1 MNEGTGVV
9 AQAGAW
15 ILAAIVWGSVF
26 SHDLILFSAHPVWTS
41 NPKHS
46 ALVSQLTYVLTAT
59 QLRRAPLLHPRH
71 PRCSADPH
79 RKAKEGRHIC
89 ARRTERHCPS
99 DSYRRAGRDRI
110 QQDQPQRNPLPVAAR
125 YSWPD
130 HIHPHGSAG
139 RCWYYAVLCPAA
151 VRRRGQ
157 RQEAIQVPSR
167 RWICD
172 PTCDAGYRRPCNADG
187 LQQERAADPALGCLG
202 RCSDLADRHRA
213 AHQAQQVWMV
223 GWKLASDASLMS
235 SSIVWNSG
243 FMWMIG
249 LKTATENAPHGIF
262 GSLIGVIYVVLVVIH
277 HTDMYTLHVA
287 TSQYAARAYRILAPS
302 VYSELG

>member
-46 ALVSQLTYVLTAT
+46 VSASQLTYVLTAT

-71 PRCSADPH
+71 PRCPTHSH

-89 ARRTERHCPS
+89 ARRAERHCPS
-99 DSYRRAGRDRI
+99 DSHRRAGRDRI
-110 QQDQPQRNPLPVAAR
+110 QQDQPQWNPLPVAACHSR
-125 YSWPD
+125 PD

-139 RCWYYAVLCPAA
+139 RCRYHAVLCPTA

-157 RQEAIQVPSR
+157 RQEAIQVPPR
-167 RWICD
+167 WWICD
-172 PTCDAGYRRPCNADG
+172 PTCDVGYRRPCNADG
-187 LQQERAADPALGCLG
+187 LQQERAPDPALGCLG

-235 SSIVWNSG
+235 SSNVWNSD

-249 LKTATENAPHGIF
+249 LKTATENATHGIF
-262 GSLIGVIYVVLVVIH
+262 GVLIGVIYVVLVEIDR
-277 HTDMYTLHVA
+277 TDMYTLHVA
-287 TSQYAARAYRILAPS
+287 TSQYVTSAYRLLAPS
-302 VYSELG
+302 VYSKLG